1 MTTGAVL
8 EATDANFT
16 DVVVQR
22 SHQMPVIVD
31 FWAAWCEPCHML
43 SPILEQIASE
53 YAGRV
58 QLVKVNIDQ
67 NPMVTQQYGIQSIPA
82 VKAFE
87 GGGVTSEFAG
97 AQPENQV
104 RAFFDILVPSQTD
117 HAMTAAQR
125 FRALGDDAAA
135 REQLELVLADDPNQ
149 TDAALELADILSAS
163 GDPADTTRARELA
176 APYEHDPR
184 ARRAIGRIGLAE
196 LAAGKDRAALEA
208 RVTADDSDAE
218 ARYHLGAVLAV
229 GGEWEAALEHLLATV
244 RLDRELDEDG
254 GRLRM
259 LDAFAVLGDTH
270 ELAVRYRGRL
280 MNVIF

>member
-97 AQPENQV
+97 AQPEDQV

-149 TDAALELADILSAS
+149 ADAALELADILSAS
-163 GDPADTTRARELA
+163 NDPADTARARELA
-176 APYEHDPR
+176 GPYEHDPR
-184 ARRAIGRIGLAE
+184 ARRAIGRLGLAE
-196 LAAGKDRAALEA
+196 LASGKDRPALEA
-208 RVTADDSDAE
+208 RVAADDSDAE

>member
-97 AQPENQV
+97 AQPEDQV

-135 REQLELVLADDPNQ
+135 REHLELVLADDPNQ
-149 TDAALELADILSAS
+149 VDAALELADILSAS
-163 GDPADTTRARELA
+163 GDPADTARARELA
-176 APYEHDPR
+176 GPFEHNPR

-196 LAAGKDRAALEA
+196 LAAGKDRTALEA

>member
-8 EATDANFT
+8 EATDATFT
-16 DVVVQR
+16 DVVLRR
-22 SHQMPVIVD
+22 SHEMPVIVD
-31 FWAAWCEPCHML
+31 FWAPWCEPCHIL
-43 SPILEQIASE
+43 SPILERLANE

-67 NPMVTQQYGIQSIPA
+67 NPMVTQQFGIQSIPA

-87 GGGVTSEFAG
+87 GGAMTSEFAG
-97 AQPENQV
+97 AQPEDQV

-125 FRALGDDAAA
+125 LRALGDDPAA
-135 REQLELVLADDPNQ
+135 REQLEAVLADDPNHV
-149 TDAALELADILSAS
+149 DAALELADILSAS
-163 GDPADTTRARELA
+163 AESADIERARELA
-176 APYEHDPR
+176 EPFEHDPR
-184 ARRAIGRIGLAE
+184 ARRALGRIALTQLAS
-196 LAAGKDRAALEA
+196 GKDRAALEA
-208 RVTADDSDAE
+208 RVAADDSDAE
-218 ARYHLGAVLAV
+218 ARYHLGAVLALA
-229 GGEWEAALEHLLATV
+229 GEWQDALEHLLATV

-259 LDAFAVLGDTH
+259 LDAFAMLGDTH
-270 ELAVRYRGRL
+270 ELTVRYRGRL

>member
-97 AQPENQV
+97 AQPEDQV

-135 REQLELVLADDPNQ
+135 REQLELVLTDDPNQ
-149 TDAALELADILSAS
+149 ADAALELADILSAS
-163 GDPADTTRARELA
+163 GDPGDTARARELA
-176 APYEHDPR
+176 GPFEHDPR

-244 RLDRELDEDG
+244 RLDRELDDDG

>member
-43 SPILEQIASE
+43 SPILEQIARE

-97 AQPENQV
+97 AQPEDQV

-163 GDPADTTRARELA
+163 SDAADTARARELA
-176 APYEHDPR
+176 EPYEHDPR

-208 RVTADDSDAE
+208 RVAADDSDAE

>member
-43 SPILEQIASE
+43 SPILERIASE

-97 AQPENQV
+97 AQPEDQV

-149 TDAALELADILSAS
+149 ADAALELADILSAS
-163 GDPADTTRARELA
+163 GDAADTARARELA
-176 APYEHDPR
+176 GPYEHDPR

-196 LAAGKDRAALEA
+196 LAVGKDRAALEA
-208 RVTADDSDAE
+208 RVAADENDAE

-229 GGEWEAALEHLLATV
+229 AGEWQDALEHLLATV

>member
-8 EATDANFT
+8 EATDATFA
-16 DVVVQR
+16 DVVLRR

-31 FWAAWCEPCHML
+31 FWAAWCEPCHIL
-43 SPILEQIASE
+43 SPTLEKLAGE

-97 AQPENQV
+97 AQPEEQV

-125 FRALGDDAAA
+125 LRALGDDPAA
-135 REQLELVLADDPNQ
+135 REQFELVLADDPNHVE
-149 TDAALELADILSAS
+149 ASLELADILSMT
-163 GDPADTTRARELA
+163 GDAADGARARDLA
-176 APYEHDPR
+176 SRYESDPR
-184 ARRAIGRIGLAE
+184 ARSAIGRIALGE

-208 RVTADDSDAE
+208 RVAADERDAE

-229 GGEWEAALEHLLATV
+229 AGEWQDALDHLLATV
-244 RLDRELDEDG
+244 RLDRELDQDG

-270 ELAVRYRGRL
+270 ELTVRYRGRL

>member
-97 AQPENQV
+97 AQPEDQV

-149 TDAALELADILSAS
+149 VDAALELADILSAS
-163 GDPADTTRARELA
+163 GDPADTARARELA
-176 APYEHDPR
+176 GPFEHNPR

-196 LAAGKDRAALEA
+196 LAAGKDRTALEA

>member
-16 DVVVQR
+16 DVVIQR

-31 FWAAWCEPCHML
+31 FWAAWCEPCHIL
-43 SPILEQIASE
+43 SPTLEKIANE

-97 AQPENQV
+97 VQPEEHV
-104 RAFFDILVPSQTD
+104 RAFFDILVPSQAD

-135 REQLELVLADDPNQ
+135 REQLELVLAGDPNQ
-149 TDAALELADILSAS
+149 LDAALELADILSAS
-163 GDPADTTRARELA
+163 GDAADTARARELVS
-176 APYEHDPR
+176 PYEHDPR

-208 RVTADDSDAE
+208 RVAADESDAE

-229 GGEWEAALEHLLATV
+229 AGEWQDALEHLLATV

-270 ELAVRYRGRL
+270 ELARLYRGRL
-280 MNVIF
+280 ANVIF

>member
-97 AQPENQV
+97 AQPEDQV

-135 REQLELVLADDPNQ
+135 REQLELVLTDDPNQ
-149 TDAALELADILSAS
+149 ADAALELADILSAS
-163 GDPADTTRARELA
+163 GDPGDTARARELA
-176 APYEHDPR
+176 EPYEHDPR

>member
-16 DVVVQR
+16 EVVIQR

-31 FWAAWCEPCHML
+31 FWAAWCEPCHIL
-43 SPILEQIASE
+43 SPTLEKIANE

-67 NPMVTQQYGIQSIPA
+67 NPTVTQQYGIQSIPA

-97 AQPENQV
+97 VQPEEHV
-104 RAFFDILVPSQTD
+104 RAFFDILVPSQAD
-117 HAMTAAQR
+117 HAMTSAQR

-149 TDAALELADILSAS
+149 LDAALELADILSAS
-163 GDPADTTRARELA
+163 GDAADTARARELA
-176 APYEHDPR
+176 QRYEHDPR
-184 ARRAIGRIGLAE
+184 ARRAFGRIGLAE

-208 RVTADDSDAE
+208 RVAADESDAE

-229 GGEWEAALEHLLATV
+229 AGEWQDALEHLLATV

-270 ELAVRYRGRL
+270 ELARLYRGRL
-280 MNVIF
+280 ANVIF

>member
-16 DVVVQR
+16 DVVIQR

-31 FWAAWCEPCHML
+31 FWAAWCEPCHIL
-43 SPILEQIASE
+43 SPTLEKIANE

-97 AQPENQV
+97 VQPEEHV
-104 RAFFDILVPSQTD
+104 RAFFDILVPSQAD

-135 REQLELVLADDPNQ
+135 REQLELVLAGDPNQ
-149 TDAALELADILSAS
+149 LDAALELADILSAS
-163 GDPADTTRARELA
+163 GDAADTARARELA
-176 APYEHDPR
+176 SPYEHDPR

-208 RVTADDSDAE
+208 RVAADEDDAE

-229 GGEWEAALEHLLATV
+229 AGEWQDALEHLLATV

-270 ELAVRYRGRL
+270 ELARLYRGRL
-280 MNVIF
+280 ANVIF

>member
-8 EATDANFT
+8 EATDATFN

-31 FWAAWCEPCHML
+31 FWAPWCEPCHIL
-43 SPILEQIASE
+43 SPTLEKLANE

-58 QLVKVNIDQ
+58 QLVKLNIDQ
-67 NPMVTQQYGIQSIPA
+67 NPGVTQQLGIQSIPA

-87 GGGVTSEFAG
+87 GGAMTSEFAG
-97 AQPENQV
+97 AQPEEQV

-125 FRALGDDAAA
+125 FRALGDDLAA
-135 REQLELVLADDPNQ
+135 REQLEAVLADDPNHA
-149 TDAALELADILSAS
+149 DASLELADILSAS
-163 GDPADTTRARELA
+163 GDAADSARARELA
-176 APYEHDPR
+176 GNFEHDPR
-184 ARRAIGRIGLAE
+184 ARRALGRIGLTE
-196 LAAGKDRAALEA
+196 LSTGKDRVALET
-208 RVTADDSDAE
+208 RVADDDSDAE

-229 GGEWEAALEHLLATV
+229 AGEWQDALEHLLAAV

-254 GRLRM
+254 ARLRM

-270 ELAVRYRGRL
+270 ELSVRYRGRL

>member
-97 AQPENQV
+97 AQPEDQV

-125 FRALGDDAAA
+125 FRPLGDDAAA

-149 TDAALELADILSAS
+149 VDAALELADILSAS
-163 GDPADTTRARELA
+163 GDPADTARARELA
-176 APYEHDPR
+176 GPYEHDPR

>member
-43 SPILEQIASE
+43 SPILEQIARE

-97 AQPENQV
+97 AQPEDQV

-149 TDAALELADILSAS
+149 VDAALELADILSAS
-163 GDPADTTRARELA
+163 SDAADTARARELA
-176 APYEHDPR
+176 EPYEHDPR

-208 RVTADDSDAE
+208 RVAADDSDAE

-229 GGEWEAALEHLLATV
+229 AGEWQDALEHLLATV

>member
-16 DVVVQR
+16 DVVIQR

-31 FWAAWCEPCHML
+31 FWAAWCEPCHIL
-43 SPILEQIASE
+43 SPTLEKIANE

-97 AQPENQV
+97 VQPEEHV
-104 RAFFDILVPSQTD
+104 RAFFDILVPSQAD

-135 REQLELVLADDPNQ
+135 REQLELVIAGDPNHL
-149 TDAALELADILSAS
+149 DAALELADILSAS
-163 GDPADTTRARELA
+163 GDAADTARARELA

-184 ARRAIGRIGLAE
+184 ARRALGRIGLAE

-208 RVTADDSDAE
+208 RVAADENDAE

-229 GGEWEAALEHLLATV
+229 AGEWQDALEHLLATV

-270 ELAVRYRGRL
+270 ELAARYRGRL

>member
-43 SPILEQIASE
+43 SPILEQIARE

-97 AQPENQV
+97 AQPEDQV

-163 GDPADTTRARELA
+163 SDAADTARARELA
-176 APYEHDPR
+176 EPYEHDPR

-208 RVTADDSDAE
+208 RVAADDSDAE

-229 GGEWEAALEHLLATV
+229 AGEWQDALEHLLATV

>member
-43 SPILEQIASE
+43 SPILERIASE

-97 AQPENQV
+97 AQPEDQV

-149 TDAALELADILSAS
+149 ADAALELADILSAS
-163 GDPADTTRARELA
+163 GDPADTARARELA
-176 APYEHDPR
+176 GPYEHDPR

>member
-97 AQPENQV
+97 AQPEDQV

-149 TDAALELADILSAS
+149 VDAALELADILSAT
-163 GDPADTTRARELA
+163 GDPADTARARELA
-176 APYEHDPR
+176 GPYEHDPR

>member
-16 DVVVQR
+16 DVVIQR

-31 FWAAWCEPCHML
+31 FWAAWCEPCHIL
-43 SPILEQIASE
+43 SPTLEKIANE

-97 AQPENQV
+97 VQPEEHV
-104 RAFFDILVPSQTD
+104 RAFFDILVPSQAD

-135 REQLELVLADDPNQ
+135 REQLELVIAGDPNQ
-149 TDAALELADILSAS
+149 LDAALELADILSAS
-163 GDPADTTRARELA
+163 GDAADTARARELA

-184 ARRAIGRIGLAE
+184 ARRALGRIGLAE

-208 RVTADDSDAE
+208 RVAADENDAE

-229 GGEWEAALEHLLATV
+229 AGEWQDALEHLLATV

>member
-97 AQPENQV
+97 AQPEDQV

-149 TDAALELADILSAS
+149 VDAALELADILSAS
-163 GDPADTTRARELA
+163 SDAADTARARELA
-176 APYEHDPR
+176 GPFEQDPR

-196 LAAGKDRAALEA
+196 LAAGKDREALEA
-208 RVTADDSDAE
+208 RVTADDGDAE

>member
-43 SPILEQIASE
+43 SPILEQIARE

-97 AQPENQV
+97 AQPEDQV

-163 GDPADTTRARELA
+163 SDAADTARARELA
-176 APYEHDPR
+176 EPYEHDPR

-208 RVTADDSDAE
+208 RGAADDSDAE

-229 GGEWEAALEHLLATV
+229 AGEWQDALEHLLATV

>member
-97 AQPENQV
+97 AQPEDQV

-149 TDAALELADILSAS
+149 ADAALELADILSAS
-163 GDPADTTRARELA
+163 GDPADTARARELA
-176 APYEHDPR
+176 GPYEHDPR

-208 RVTADDSDAE
+208 RVAADDSDAE